1 MHTKNGWQHL
11 PNIILVSTSKSTFY
25 KKRKRRPKTR
35 GRTNSSKKC
44 KRPANAVIIRHVP
57 ASTQTAGEFP
67 DLDPR
72 VSVSRGAS
80 SLLLEFSSDA
90 TVLYQGPAAAA
101 KTAGALKVLGLPME
115 SSLAPRTRP
124 GDPRD
129 YLPLAGAASTRVE
142 MFPSPRHAFAVEARA
157 VPAVWRGRRKW
168 GFCREL
174 LHALL
179 LSNPLVR
186 VLDADPSG
194 GSHLSPPRILALKD
208 VRREHALA
216 DWNEGSAMR
225 FFGHSSPADEPESY
239 CRALSDLIQAHFDSD
254 PAPLVVVT
262 HHKIKSLHGEILSA
276 LAKMIE
282 PTKAFFLSSL
292 PAENHDLEPLFE
304 CPLETIQVNPWWI
317 PGPREGSIQNY
328 FQSAFPVEISLDD
341 LALHVHGLEEHDEN
355 DRLDAVEG
363 TLVGLCLSP
372 PDPPQI
378 AGVPRTGARPRRGSL
393 EAHPL
398 PQDPAPLGSFGTG

>member
-1 MHTKNGWQHL
+1 VVPARSASAWRSSSSLEEKE
-11 PNIILVSTSKSTFY
+11 
-25 KKRKRRPKTR
+25 KRRPKTR

-57 ASTQTAGEFP
+57 ASTQTAGELP

-194 GSHLSPPRILALKD
+194 GSHLSPPGILALKD

-276 LAKMIE
+276 LA
-282 PTKAFFLSSL
+282 
-292 PAENHDLEPLFE
+292 
-304 CPLETIQVNPWWI
+304 
-317 PGPREGSIQNY
+317 R
-328 FQSAFPVEISLDD
+328 
-341 LALHVHGLEEHDEN
+341 
-355 DRLDAVEG
+355 
-363 TLVGLCLSP
+363 
-372 PDPPQI
+372 
-378 AGVPRTGARPRRGSL
+378 
-393 EAHPL
+393 
-398 PQDPAPLGSFGTG
+398 